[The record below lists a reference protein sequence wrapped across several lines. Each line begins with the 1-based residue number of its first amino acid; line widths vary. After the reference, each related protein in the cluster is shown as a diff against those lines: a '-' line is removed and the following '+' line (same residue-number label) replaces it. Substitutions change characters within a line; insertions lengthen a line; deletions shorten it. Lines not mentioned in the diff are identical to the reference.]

1 MRFKCIGCDKTQVK
15 SYTYKAYSC
24 HIKPDVVELTKEGL
38 GIRSTARFLCISPT
52 TVIKRIL
59 SIASTIKLPVIQKGL
74 TYEVDEIRTF
84 IKRKD
89 KLIWIVCALERE
101 SRQIAKRYSTNHIE
115 RFNLTLRTHLK
126 RLNRRTI
133 CFSRSLVLLNAIL
146 KIYFWFKKMMMKIKK
161 LFIEEAITLSITL
174 LLSLEI

>member
-1 MRFKCIGCDKTQVK
+1 VGFENRCPYCKGKQIKHGVTHNGKMRFKCIGCDKTQVK

-24 HIKPDVVELTKEGL
+24 HINPDIVELTKEGL
-38 GIRSTARFLCISPT
+38 GIRSTARFLRISPT

-59 SIASTIKLPVIQKGL
+59 SLASTIKLPVIQKGL

-101 SRQIAKRYSTNHIE
+101 SRQIVSFNTGSRTNK
-115 RFNLTLRTHLK
+115 N
-126 RLNRRTI
+126 
-133 CFSRSLVLLNAIL
+133 
-146 KIYFWFKKMMMKIKK
+146 
-161 LFIEEAITLSITL
+161 
-174 LLSLEI
+174 